1 MTTGFVTATSTAYVA
16 VAVKR
21 KILVYEVVAETKTKA
36 TKIKVGSRLLVDYNP
51 HHFSLSFQ
59 SDMYSCAC
67 ACVCVCVCVFVCLCA
82 WCVCVFVCV
91 RACACVC
98 ICVCVCVCA
107 CVCACVCVYVFAHVG
122 GWVWVL
128 SLPCVA
134 F

>member
-67 ACVCVCVCVFVCLCA
+67 VCVCVCVFVCM
-82 WCVCVFVCV
+82 V
-91 RACACVC
+91 CVC
-98 ICVCVCVCA
+98 ICVCACVRMCVYMCVRVCVCVCA
-107 CVCACVCVYVFAHVG
+107 CVCVCVFAHVG